1 MKDLTLKFADRAD
14 FSAFMESIGYYDD
27 ESMQDDILIDVIGN
41 VYKETGELTEDG
53 EPVCVKEDGYFV
65 NVRIINDAKKSSIF
79 DEYAVAKAVMEV
91 SAGTAD
97 ACVVDITLANAMTGE
112 GTNYDDLAS
121 GISLSS
127 EEYGVGFRKESDL
140 TDAFNKFMEK
150 CLADGSLQA
159 LADKYSLTLVG

>member
-65 NVRIINDAKKSSIF
+65 NVRIINDVKKSSISLV
-79 DEYAVAKAVMEV
+79 YV
-91 SAGTAD
+91 SAAGTFGCHSPVA
-97 ACVVDITLANAMTGE
+97 TG
-112 GTNYDDLAS
+112 
-121 GISLSS
+121 
-127 EEYGVGFRKESDL
+127 
-140 TDAFNKFMEK
+140 
-150 CLADGSLQA
+150 
-159 LADKYSLTLVG
+159 